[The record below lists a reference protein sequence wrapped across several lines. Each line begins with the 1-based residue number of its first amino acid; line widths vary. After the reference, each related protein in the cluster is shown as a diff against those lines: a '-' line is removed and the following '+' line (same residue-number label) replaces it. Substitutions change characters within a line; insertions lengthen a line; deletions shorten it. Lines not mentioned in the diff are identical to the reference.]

1 MKRVC
6 ATLLAGFLLIV
17 TTYALADRSADVSS
31 KRHVLIYTP
40 HRITTPEERARTAA
54 QAAAGQTIPL
64 WSYSIKAYDGNTY
77 SGSMVGRAPF
87 AHGHRT
93 TTIPTYVIPVTLTFA
108 DTGTVFD
115 PTQPDH
121 CAANSDSVLNL
132 ILQSP
137 LIHNTAF
144 TINGVDVG
152 TTQYL
157 DAFQRSNFW
166 TYVAGTPYH
175 AVFSTSPTVLPA
187 VQVTVPTIEGSTQ
200 SGVCGAFGQMDFDWW
215 DNLVQTQ
222 IIPSLASSGVGPA
235 NFPQFLFDSVV
246 MYLNGDPTQCCV
258 LGYHNSMQNNG
269 VFQTYSV
276 NDYDTSGA
284 FGEDTSVMSHELG
297 EWLDDPNGVNP
308 VPVWGDMGQQSGC
321 QNNLEV
327 GDPMSPGG
335 VSATNS
341 YSILMPNGVT
351 YSLQELAY
359 FSWFYGGSS
368 FGAGGFY
375 SDNGTLKGFAKP
387 CPPGGTN

>member
-1 MKRVC
+1 VC
-6 ATLLAGFLLIV
+6 LTLLAGFLVIV
-17 TTYALADRSADVSS
+17 TINAVANGSVDVRA

-40 HRITTPEERARTAA
+40 HRIITPEERARAAA

-77 SGSMVGRAPF
+77 TGSMVGRAPF

-108 DTGTVFD
+108 DSGTVFD
-115 PTQPDH
+115 PTRPDL
-121 CAANSDSVLNL
+121 CAPNSDSVVNL

-137 LIHNTAF
+137 LIQNTVF

-166 TYVAGTPYH
+166 AYVAGTPYH

-187 VQVTVPTIEGSTQ
+187 VQVTVPTTEGSTVT
-200 SGVCGAFGQMDFDWW
+200 SGCGVYGQMDIDWW
-215 DNLVQTQ
+215 DNLVETQ
-222 IIPSLASSGVGPA
+222 IIPGLTSSGVGPA

-246 MYLNGDPTQCCV
+246 MYENHDPTQCCV

-276 NDYDTSGA
+276 NDYDTSGDFA
-284 FGEDTSVMSHELG
+284 SDTTVMSHELA

-308 VPVWGDMGQQSGC
+308 VPVWGDMGQQTGC

-327 GDPMSPGG
+327 GDPMSDPY
-335 VSATNS
+335 VSPTS
-341 YSILMPNGVT
+341 PYSILMPNGVT

-368 FGAGGFY
+368 FGAGGFH
-375 SDNGTLKGFAKP
+375 SDNRSLKGFAKP